1 MIIPAKSMKRNTSV
15 AKKPNNRTKKKA
27 GSSKKNDIWDNTSQ
41 TEERQKIR
49 EFWIQLSEE
58 ERRALVRIEKETV
71 LRRMKEQQ
79 KHTCNCSVCGK
90 KSSVIEEELEVLYD
104 AYYEELE
111 KYACRQQFQ
120 QQQQQQ
126 EEEDT
131 SSDEDMEEESCCSS
145 SDEEVG
151 IKIKN
156 TLTVKEGNVITLADD
171 LIKNDGR
178 KFLEMMEKIT
188 DQKLK
193 RERELQSEDDD
204 DVYDEVDIHDADTEE
219 DFDEHDD
226 EDEELK
232 TEEQRMEEGRKMFQ
246 VFAARMFEQRVMQ
259 AYREKVAQDRQRRL
273 IEELEEE
280 DRLRQER
287 ELKKQREREKKR
299 ETKRLEKL
307 KQEQERLEM
316 EAKKKQEEEERQRK
330 LKELQELERKRKEEE
345 RKQKEAE
352 KQRKEAERLR
362 KEEERRKRE
371 QEELE
376 RKKKEEEK
384 RRKEEEERKKKEEE
398 KRKEEKKQKEEQ
410 ARQEKLKQ
418 ESLNSLNTLSTTIE
432 RPRKSSAAGPIGG
445 PIMKGKASTVQY
457 QQANN
462 EHSFFTNYLFGQSS
476 GQDNHCKSKRRIS
489 YENIHQDWTN
499 GWTALS
505 DAVHEKLFGDMIAD
519 RSTFILS
526 KAKEAYLKLNEA
538 TETKYGITP
547 SYQLLAQVHLT
558 MNALAESQQ
567 AFIDMLELYE
577 TLNNSKSS
585 EFECVYNQQQ
595 GYIIRLLNLRPRSS
609 SIPAHIPSTSSSN
622 YAFDNNNN
630 NNTGLF

>member
-1 MIIPAKSMKRNTSV
+1 
-15 AKKPNNRTKKKA
+15 
-27 GSSKKNDIWDNTSQ
+27 
-41 TEERQKIR
+41 
-49 EFWIQLSEE
+49 
-58 ERRALVRIEKETV
+58 
-71 LRRMKEQQ
+71 
-79 KHTCNCSVCGK
+79 
-90 KSSVIEEELEVLYD
+90 
-104 AYYEELE
+104 
-111 KYACRQQFQ
+111 
-120 QQQQQQ
+120 
-126 EEEDT
+126 
-131 SSDEDMEEESCCSS
+131 
-145 SDEEVG
+145 
-151 IKIKN
+151 
-156 TLTVKEGNVITLADD
+156 
-171 LIKNDGR
+171 
-178 KFLEMMEKIT
+178 
-188 DQKLK
+188 
-193 RERELQSEDDD
+193 
-204 DVYDEVDIHDADTEE
+204 
-219 DFDEHDD
+219 
-226 EDEELK
+226 
-232 TEEQRMEEGRKMFQ
+232 MEEGRKMFQ

-362 KEEERRKRE
+362 KEEEKRKRE

-384 RRKEEEERKKKEEE
+384 KRKEEEERKKKEEE
-398 KRKEEKKQKEEQ
+398 KRKEEKRQREEQ

-418 ESLNSLNTLSTTIE
+418 QESLNSLNTPSTTIE

-558 MNALAESQQ
+558 MNALAESQH

-595 GYIIRLLNLRPRSS
+595 GYIIRLLSLRPRSS

>member
-1 MIIPAKSMKRNTSV
+1 
-15 AKKPNNRTKKKA
+15 
-27 GSSKKNDIWDNTSQ
+27 
-41 TEERQKIR
+41 
-49 EFWIQLSEE
+49 
-58 ERRALVRIEKETV
+58 
-71 LRRMKEQQ
+71 MKEQQ

-126 EEEDT
+126 QEEEDT
-131 SSDEDMEEESCCSS
+131 SSDDDMEEESCCSSS

-156 TLTVKEGNVITLADD
+156 TLTVKGNVITLADD

-362 KEEERRKRE
+362 KEEEKRKRE

-384 RRKEEEERKKKEEE
+384 KRKEEEEAKKRKEEEEEKKRKEEEERKKKEEE
-398 KRKEEKKQKEEQ
+398 KRKEEKRQREEQ

-418 ESLNSLNTLSTTIE
+418 QESLNSLNTPSTTIE

-445 PIMKGKASTVQY
+445 PIMKGKPSTVQY
-457 QQANN
+457 QQASN

-558 MNALAESQQ
+558 MNALAESQH